1 MLAELAALVP
11 AGFEERDV
19 DEGVEYVLYGAE
31 GELPALGD
39 VRAAAGGAFVDV
51 TTSELP
57 DDWAERWRSFHGPVD
72 VGPLCVRPPWE
83 PPRDGAWMS

>member
-1 MLAELAALVP
+1 M
-11 AGFEERDV
+11 
-19 DEGVEYVLYGAE
+19 LYGAE

-39 VRAAAGGAFVDV
+39 VRAAAGGALVDV

-72 VGPLCVRPPWE
+72 VGDLCVCGR
-83 PPRDGAWMS
+83 RGSRRARALWMS